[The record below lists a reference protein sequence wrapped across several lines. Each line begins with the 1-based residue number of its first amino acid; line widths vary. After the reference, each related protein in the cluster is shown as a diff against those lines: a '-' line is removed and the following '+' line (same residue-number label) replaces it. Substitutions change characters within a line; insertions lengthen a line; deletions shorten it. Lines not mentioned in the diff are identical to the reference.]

1 MKKRLMLIASLAV
14 LVLLCAFTYDAY
26 AQSGVSADVVN
37 QVVAKFYEK
46 SSSWSN
52 ALQKYAL
59 SVYRICAILT
69 ISMFGVKAVL
79 QRHQLGEVL
88 GQFVMTLLFCGF
100 IFAVINHYQE
110 WAWNVINGLKSI
122 GSELGSSSTN
132 ADQPLKTG
140 YDIAVTILDKITLTS
155 VSGIGKSLGFIICA
169 LIVMITFALMTAQ
182 VVLIKCEAIIIMNAS
197 IILLGLGGSIYFK
210 EYAINVM
217 RYVLSVAF
225 KLFVM
230 QLVMG
235 LGLQFIQDMSL
246 AEAKLEDIIIIIGV
260 SVVLFALVKSLP
272 DAIAGVINGSNVSS
286 GSALSQAGAA
296 LAGGAAAAVGGA
308 IGGAAG
314 TWGASQAVKKA
325 AQTAGM
331 SGASGLGK
339 ANAFKNALWGAHMDA
354 RFDRRRAGHFTSMN
368 ANAGKRLKEM
378 KMNKMSSGDKEE
390 GE

>member
-1 MKKRLMLIASLAV
+1 
-14 LVLLCAFTYDAY
+14 
-26 AQSGVSADVVN
+26 
-37 QVVAKFYEK
+37 
-46 SSSWSN
+46 
-52 ALQKYAL
+52 
-59 SVYRICAILT
+59 
-69 ISMFGVKAVL
+69 
-79 QRHQLGEVL
+79 
-88 GQFVMTLLFCGF
+88 
-100 IFAVINHYQE
+100 
-110 WAWNVINGLKSI
+110 
-122 GSELGSSSTN
+122 
-132 ADQPLKTG
+132 
-140 YDIAVTILDKITLTS
+140 
-155 VSGIGKSLGFIICA
+155 
-169 LIVMITFALMTAQ
+169 
-182 VVLIKCEAIIIMNAS
+182 MNAS
-197 IILLGLGGSIYFK
+197 MILLGLGGASFFK

-235 LGLQFIQDMSL
+235 LGIQFIQDMSL
-246 AEAKLEDIIIIIGV
+246 AEAKLEDIIIVIGV

-331 SGASGLGK
+331 SGASGFGKVGEFGK
-339 ANAFKNALWGAHMDA
+339 ALTGAHMDA

-368 ANAGKRLKEM
+368 ANAGRRLKEM